1 MKRFLVYSGEHSVE
15 EEIDF
20 YVGQLR
26 NSLSDIGIE
35 FTFLMEQSFRKEA
48 GIAPN
53 LFDLAE
59 RDEINFYIDKLRE
72 DLGDYFSPEMGREF
86 VDNAKKSQNLFKL
99 FQDIEIELCIG
110 KLKQSLGDLFTHKEE
125 QRFRRDV
132 IKLRAVSRN
141 LFDIRD
147 TLVLQMQRPKI
158 SVKAIDKRET
168 VGAVHKVYSDLR
180 VGHAKSFVSIKPK
193 ESGATSGFVAA
204 KAKRDA
210 TGEAKRDDADE
221 REFMIKIAVKT
232 YDKNGLDR
240 NDNPETM
247 FFVNEFV
254 TAPFYKYT
262 LFDYAPIISLVEGG
276 NDNEIC
282 FRSKFLNAFKTIA
295 EFTES
300 SDNYSIG
307 PKYAFLK
314 AVKNQEKVFAAML
327 AWGEFDVHPGNIGVV
342 KSQHGTQTDYTMSKI
357 DHGWSGSQ
365 FFDNPSDM
373 LQNFF
378 TAYQVYGYGY
388 LDYTGNGEEMILPLD
403 ANKLREAIDQI
414 TLMFSNSQ
422 IESLVANRIH
432 ELKQLGFD
440 IEGLEFTTWENDT
453 RHTRNQAIEIVK
465 TFSSL
470 DDLGDH
476 YVSHFKKQ
484 VSTLREVSKRLEII
498 SQIDFAPKGSKDEK
512 EWKEGR
518 WLTEIRGEDPVAWA
532 KRNGKTIGGRS
543 PDEWV
548 ELMGEKASDHQYKH
562 GG

>member
-1 MKRFLVYSGEHSVE
+1 
-15 EEIDF
+15 
-20 YVGQLR
+20 
-26 NSLSDIGIE
+26 
-35 FTFLMEQSFRKEA
+35 
-48 GIAPN
+48 
-53 LFDLAE
+53 
-59 RDEINFYIDKLRE
+59 
-72 DLGDYFSPEMGREF
+72 
-86 VDNAKKSQNLFKL
+86 
-99 FQDIEIELCIG
+99 
-110 KLKQSLGDLFTHKEE
+110 
-125 QRFRRDV
+125 
-132 IKLRAVSRN
+132 
-141 LFDIRD
+141 
-147 TLVLQMQRPKI
+147 
-158 SVKAIDKRET
+158 
-168 VGAVHKVYSDLR
+168 
-180 VGHAKSFVSIKPK
+180 
-193 ESGATSGFVAA
+193 
-204 KAKRDA
+204 
-210 TGEAKRDDADE
+210 
-221 REFMIKIAVKT
+221 
-232 YDKNGLDR
+232 
-240 NDNPETM
+240 
-247 FFVNEFV
+247 
-254 TAPFYKYT
+254 
-262 LFDYAPIISLVEGG
+262 
-276 NDNEIC
+276 
-282 FRSKFLNAFKTIA
+282 
-295 EFTES
+295 
-300 SDNYSIG
+300 
-307 PKYAFLK
+307 
-314 AVKNQEKVFAAML
+314 
-327 AWGEFDVHPGNIGVV
+327 
-342 KSQHGTQTDYTMSKI
+342 MSKI